1 MDEEKKY
8 GELWPEEI
16 RKQKRLIIK
25 ALDLAYSDV
34 DDHYAIESIG
44 GGWTGHEAPAIAIYS
59 ATKHRDSFEEAI
71 VSCVNHSGDSDST
84 GAICG
89 NIMGALLGRS
99 AIPAHFTDQLELR
112 DVIEEIATDLFTGC
126 IISEYDERN
135 TPEKMRWFDKYCCQ
149 RWELL
154 TSETSSGQK

>member
-1 MDEEKKY
+1 M
-8 GELWPEEI
+8 
-16 RKQKRLIIK
+16 
-25 ALDLAYSDV
+25 
-34 DDHYAIESIG
+34 
-44 GGWTGHEAPAIAIYS
+44 
-59 ATKHRDSFEEAI
+59 
-71 VSCVNHSGDSDST
+71 SCVNHSGDSDST

-135 TPEKMRWFDKYCCQ
+135 TPGKMRWFDKYCCQ
-149 RWELL
+149 RWESL